1 MAIGLKDERI
11 DGVDQRL
18 VESYAVPAAMMAAVM
33 GMNQASAAGILRT
46 MLSEAKSDMQIDLDE
61 MNLISDM
68 LSSNV
73 RGKAGNNKN
82 VAQVLNLILD
92 KTKLQSE
99 RDDWSEALESVGIRI
114 FYTVGPPKLLIQY
127 KTVRDKLF
135 RGTRWEGQPLD
146 QYLKRVP
153 GNEYTRQRVG
163 GVCLACIAF
172 DLDFFIRQYVDSE
185 LAQEV
190 NLAEQP
196 VDTF

>member
-1 MAIGLKDERI
+1 
-11 DGVDQRL
+11 
-18 VESYAVPAAMMAAVM
+18 MMAAVM
-33 GMNQASAAGILRT
+33 GMDKTAAAGILRT
-46 MLSEAKSDMQIDLDE
+46 MLSEAKSDMQMDLDE
-61 MNLISDM
+61 INLISDM
-68 LSSNV
+68 LTSNV

-99 RDDWSEALESVGIRI
+99 RDDWSESLESVGIRI

-153 GNEYTRQRVG
+153 GNEYTKQRVG

-185 LAQEV
+185 LAEDAS
-190 NLAEQP
+190 LTDQP
-196 VDTF
+196 GDGF